1 MFKPPKGAV
10 IKSHGAERLGKGV
23 LGIHQ
28 VRIKEMNENEPLQ
41 TCRD

>member
-23 LGIHQ
+23 LDIHQ
-28 VRIKEMNENEPLQ
+28 ERVKEMNANEPLQ